1 VQVVADLERAP
12 ARAVW
17 SAGRTNLERLRSW
30 LREAGE
36 DCGFEERGTFL
47 LASDREEARALAD
60 SEDMLRDDGFAGEF
74 LDHYMLETHF
84 DVSGYP
90 GAYWAADGAELDIT
104 RLAPVLAAAARAAG
118 ARFYPAPV
126 RALEVGA
133 SRVVVQ
139 TEEGAVRARTAVVAT
154 EYGAGDVVPALAPAL
169 RPEAGA
175 RVRVPLEPG
184 ASFPTTARAAGG
196 RVAWQVVRESLVLA
210 ATGAVSPGDEGAGD
224 GELAGLLDGLP
235 VRRDEAQ
242 RWTARG
248 EVPADGLP
256 LVGALPGRPVAV
268 ACGFGALAPSLA
280 FAAAGW
286 VADALTGGADPTP
299 APFRARRFEGGT
311 APV

>member
-1 VQVVADLERAP
+1 
-12 ARAVW
+12 
-17 SAGRTNLERLRSW
+17 
-30 LREAGE
+30 
-36 DCGFEERGTFL
+36 
-47 LASDREEARALAD
+47 
-60 SEDMLRDDGFAGEF
+60 
-74 LDHYMLETHF
+74 
-84 DVSGYP
+84 
-90 GAYWAADGAELDIT
+90 
-104 RLAPVLAAAARAAG
+104 
-118 ARFYPAPV
+118 
-126 RALEVGA
+126 
-133 SRVVVQ
+133 
-139 TEEGAVRARTAVVAT
+139 
-154 EYGAGDVVPALAPAL
+154 
-169 RPEAGA
+169 
-175 RVRVPLEPG
+175 
-184 ASFPTTARAAGG
+184 
-196 RVAWQVVRESLVLA
+196 VAWQVVRESLVLA